1 MLRRGSFAGMIAVL
15 AGVLVLH
22 VGVSTASRKSKSKGA
37 CAGTNV
43 IPVDEATRQQA
54 ASAVV
59 CLVNLLRARYGMR
72 RVRVSYALTETA
84 LQHSD
89 DMVRQTYFSHDAP
102 SEPFSVRMS
111 RTDYARVH
119 RRCTLSE
126 AMAWGTNATARVLVR
141 MLRRSPEHRA
151 ILLDPAQRDMG
162 IGLALGAPESDV
174 RTASST
180 LVLTFG
186 H

>member
-1 MLRRGSFAGMIAVL
+1 MLRRGSFAGIIAVL

-22 VGVSTASRKSKSKGA
+22 VGVSTASRKSRGA
-37 CAGTNV
+37 CEGTNV
-43 IPVDEATRQQA
+43 IPVDEATRRQA
-54 ASAVV
+54 ASAVI
-59 CLVNLLRARYGMR
+59 CLVNLLRARYDMR

-162 IGLALGAPESDV
+162 IGLALGAPERDV

>member
-1 MLRRGSFAGMIAVL
+1 MIRRGSFAGIIAVL

-22 VGVSTASRKSKSKGA
+22 VGVSAASRKSKGA
-37 CAGTNV
+37 CAGANV
-43 IPVDEATRQQA
+43 IPVDEPTRRQAT
-54 ASAVV
+54 SAVI
-59 CLVNLLRARYGMR
+59 CLVNLLRARYDMR
-72 RVRVSYALTETA
+72 PVRTSYALTETA

-89 DMVRQTYFSHDAP
+89 DMVRRTYFSHDAP

-111 RTDYARVH
+111 RTGYARAH

-162 IGLALGAPESDV
+162 TGLALGAPASDV
-174 RTASST
+174 STASST

>member
-22 VGVSTASRKSKSKGA
+22 VGVSTASRKSRGA
-37 CAGTNV
+37 CEGANV
-43 IPVDEATRQQA
+43 IPVDEATRRQA

-59 CLVNLLRARYGMR
+59 CLVNLLRARYDMR
-72 RVRVSYALTETA
+72 AVRVSYALTETA
-84 LQHSD
+84 LQHSG
-89 DMVRQTYFSHDAP
+89 DMVRRTYFSHDAP

-111 RTDYARVH
+111 RTGYARAH

-151 ILLDPAQRDMG
+151 ILLDRAQRDMG
-162 IGLALGAPESDV
+162 IGLALGAPVSDV
-174 RTASST
+174 STASST